1 MLQQWAEQV
10 VRDASDIIGYDVLI
24 TDREGNIMASNEAS
38 RVGTLH
44 TPSLKVL
51 RTRQAFHTTPEEA
64 AGMTGVYPGITLPME
79 HGGRVVGSIAIAGPP
94 DEVGKFGEL
103 VRRQAEL
110 YLREKTLAE
119 SRVLLERAVEELVQ
133 EVAFFD
139 SEEHSEEALLYR
151 ARELGFDLEGT
162 RVALAMQLVS
172 PLREMAGE
180 ERLSLLL
187 RERGFSF
194 QSLRERLVGLVERIF
209 SPAFAPGA
217 FCGKERFL
225 LFKPFLAERE
235 EPLEYARLLQQ
246 CTSLAELCRDRDIP
260 LAIGVGTPGHGIGN
274 LARSSREALRAL
286 RIARGKPGIFEY
298 RKLLLEDLLGSIP
311 LKRRQSFARHILA
324 PLKGRRDAGEL
335 RETFLLWWRSPHRPG
350 EAAKKL
356 HLHRNTLSLRLE
368 KLGDLL
374 GLDLRDFRQGVLLYL
389 AYLMEK
395 GEEL

>member
-24 TDREGNIMASNEAS
+24 TDREGNIMASSEAP

-51 RTRQAFHTTPEEA
+51 RTRKPLHTTPEEA

-94 DEVGKFGEL
+94 EEVGKFGEL

-110 YLREKTLAE
+110 YLRETTLAE
-119 SRVLLERAVEELVQ
+119 SRILLERAVEELVQ

-139 SEEHSEEALLYR
+139 PEEHDEEVLLYR

-162 RVALAMQLVS
+162 RVALAIQIIS

-194 QSLRERLVGLVERIF
+194 QSLREQLIVSVERFF
-209 SPAFAPGA
+209 SPAFTPSA
-217 FCGKERFL
+217 FCGKERLL

-235 EPLEYARLLQQ
+235 ENLEYNRLLQQ
-246 CTSLAELCRDRDIP
+246 CSSLMQLCEKRGMV
-260 LAIGVGTPGHGIGN
+260 LSMGVGTPGGGIGD
-274 LARSSREALRAL
+274 LSRSSREALRAL

-335 RETFLLWWRSPHRPG
+335 RETFLLWWRYPHRPG

-389 AYLMEK
+389 AYLMEE
-395 GEEL
+395 GEGF